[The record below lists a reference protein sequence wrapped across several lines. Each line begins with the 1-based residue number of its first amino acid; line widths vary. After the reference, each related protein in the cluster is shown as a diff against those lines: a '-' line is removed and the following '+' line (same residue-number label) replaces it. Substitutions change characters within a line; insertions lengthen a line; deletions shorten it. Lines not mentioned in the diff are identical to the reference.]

1 MTVTTTTTNTGTS
14 NIATIS
20 MGQLTNGL
28 NAAIDSNVT
37 TDDNVITASNNDVS
51 KVAEL
56 SGSEDTAYEKI
67 IESKDAIISTYEKQV
82 ERLNA
87 QIANLV
93 RNGASITEQP
103 KTPEAEQATQ
113 GAPVHNYLG
122 GFGHGIDAYADSGF
136 DVKSLGL
143 EIGKHDK

>member
-1 MTVTTTTTNTGTS
+1 MSEN
-14 NIATIS
+14 
-20 MGQLTNGL
+20 Q
-28 NAAIDSNVT
+28 AIDNNVT
-37 TDDNVITASNNDVS
+37 DNDNVVTALNNDVS
-51 KVAEL
+51 NVAEL
-56 SGSEDTAYEKI
+56 SGSEDAAYAKI
-67 IESKDAIISTYEKQV
+67 IETKDAIISTYEKQV
-82 ERLNA
+82 ESLNA

-122 GFGHGIDAYADSGF
+122 GFGQGIDAYSDSGF

-143 EIGKHDK
+143 EIGKDRK

>member
-1 MTVTTTTTNTGTS
+1 MS
-14 NIATIS
+14 DNITID
-20 MGQLTNGL
+20 N
-28 NAAIDSNVT
+28 NVT
-37 TDDNVITASNNDVS
+37 NDDNVVTALNNDASN
-51 KVAEL
+51 VAGI
-56 SGSEDTAYEKI
+56 SVPEDTAFEKI
-67 IESKDAIISTYEKQV
+67 IETKDAIISTYEKQV
-82 ERLNA
+82 ESLNA

-122 GFGHGIDAYADSGF
+122 GFGHGIDAYTESGF

-143 EIGKHDK
+143 EIGKHEK

>member
-1 MTVTTTTTNTGTS
+1 MSEN
-14 NIATIS
+14 
-20 MGQLTNGL
+20 Q
-28 NAAIDSNVT
+28 AIDNNVT
-37 TDDNVITASNNDVS
+37 TDDNVVTASNNDVS
-51 KVAEL
+51 SAAEL
-56 SGSEDTAYEKI
+56 SGSEDTAYAKI
-67 IESKDAIISTYEKQV
+67 IKTKDAIISTYEKQV
-82 ERLNA
+82 ESLNA
-87 QIANLV
+87 QIATLI

-113 GAPVHNYLG
+113 GTPVHNFMG

>member
-1 MTVTTTTTNTGTS
+1 MSENQTIDNVVTDN
-14 NIATIS
+14 
-20 MGQLTNGL
+20 
-28 NAAIDSNVT
+28 
-37 TDDNVITASNNDVS
+37 DNVITASNNDVS
-51 KVAEL
+51 NAAEL
-56 SGSEDTAYEKI
+56 SGSEDTAYAKI
-67 IESKDAIISTYEKQV
+67 IETKDAIISTYEKQV
-82 ERLNA
+82 ESLNA
-87 QIANLV
+87 QIASLM

-122 GFGHGIDAYADSGF
+122 GFGHGIDAYTESGF

>member
-1 MTVTTTTTNTGTS
+1 MSENQ
-14 NIATIS
+14 TID
-20 MGQLTNGL
+20 N
-28 NAAIDSNVT
+28 NVT
-37 TDDNVITASNNDVS
+37 DNDNIVTAPNNDVS

-103 KTPEAEQATQ
+103 KTPEAQQATQ
-113 GAPVHNYLG
+113 GVPVHNYMG
-122 GFGHGIDAYADSGF
+122 GFGQGLDAYTESGF

-143 EIGKHDK
+143 EIGKRE